1 MAVQN
6 PQELLPETT
15 PPPGKVQKVEVDAS
29 ENNRGFLSRIQNRA
43 SDGFDGLKEWVE
55 LRIEL
60 VRSEVEAVVD
70 SKLSEVKAMALVGV
84 FAGIAAFFLLMALA
98 FLASF
103 GFHASLGW
111 NFLPSLAAGFGLITL
126 IFLILTFIAYRK
138 SPINN
143 SDS

>member
-1 MAVQN
+1 MAVQS
-6 PQELLPETT
+6 PQEMLPEII
-15 PPPGKVQKVEVDAS
+15 PPPGKVEVDGS

-43 SDGFDGLKEWVE
+43 SDGFEGLKEWVE

-60 VRSEVEAVVD
+60 VRTEVETVVD
-70 SKLSEVKAMALVGV
+70 SKLSEVKAIALVGV
-84 FAGIAAFFLLMALA
+84 FAGTAVFFLLMTLA

-103 GFHASLGW
+103 GFHALLGW
-111 NFLPSLAAGFGLITL
+111 SFLPSLAAGFGLITL
-126 IFLILTFIAYRK
+126 IFLILTLIAYRK